1 MGVPKH
7 SRLIEY
13 WAQFTPEERR
23 AIMEE
28 RKKKAPHN
36 TPARIKAHRKQMKK
50 QNKKM
55 VEAARQWAKEHP
67 EEKQKQAR
75 HMQEHPNG
83 VKSREKFANMMRE
96 KSRIES
102 ERKRRAEAII
112 KYQTNLNIKRVTKDT
127 DNDVLIDE
135 FFGEGF

>member
-1 MGVPKH
+1 
-7 SRLIEY
+7 
-13 WAQFTPEERR
+13 
-23 AIMEE
+23 MEE

-36 TPARIKAHRKQMKK
+36 TPARIKARRKQMKK

-83 VKSREKFANMMRE
+83 IKSREQFANRMRE
-96 KSRIES
+96 KSRVNS
-102 ERKRRAEAII
+102 ERKRRAEAITE
-112 KYQTNLNIKRVTKDT
+112 YMTNLNIKRVTKDPE
-127 DNDVLIDE
+127 NDALIDE